1 MVKHDTVYNY
11 TRPGRLRQIS
21 DWALPIMVFVA
32 AIFVYI
38 NTMAPSVFWD
48 DSAAF
53 ATTNFTLGI
62 SHSPSFP
69 LYTLLGRLFN
79 LIPNVEPAYSSN
91 LMSVSFAALAVMLFF
106 IIMKQMVEV
115 PILLGGRIGKKLGGK
130 TINLGQPAK
139 ATMGELAEINTLEKP
154 AIVIIPCLAATA
166 LFAISLPVWLS
177 AVRAEVY
184 SLHLFLTLMAVALA
198 FRGIAEN
205 KNRIFFL
212 GLWVYALS
220 YANHPLLALA
230 FAPAFFY
237 LLMINLPNIG
247 FRPVAIFAILLF
259 FAASFSIYFYL
270 PIRSSLNPSVN
281 WGRPDNINSFVA
293 ALTRSSDMANFTQMV
308 TSPDYLIRLRKIGI
322 FLAGQIGWPLLAL
335 TLLGLWGIFRISRKL
350 FLFFPIAIFCN
361 LAVIVWAAD
370 FNLRNYDL
378 INYLAPLIALIIIVS
393 TAGLLYLMR
402 TRIIAGQASFFLT
415 ILLAVM
421 IYLTLPGNRAR
432 ADLSHANAP
441 KTLCQ
446 EVLKDIPDG
455 SLLIVAEDD
464 LLLPLWYSAYVDST
478 ARNVKI
484 TSGGA
489 MLNPA
494 YRKQLTL
501 NYPDLILPSGFTD
514 NKPMQVDSLVAAI
527 CRLNAPVRSVF
538 IQFGVP
544 GVDANEV
551 VPNGIT
557 FKYKGKGQQ
566 PPRFDQNNYAAHLRL
581 AENMLAESPQ
591 ELRTIDF
598 VGRWLFN
605 IGVYCDRVGAS
616 ELAWKSF
623 NKALDI
629 DKENID
635 MRVRLA
641 SALARSG
648 KIREALQYVS
658 QALELDPNDPNSIQ
672 LGKQLLKVMEKK
684 GTVAANE

>member
-1 MVKHDTVYNY
+1 MVKHDIVYSY
-11 TRPGRLRQIS
+11 SRPGRLRQIS
-21 DWALPIMVFVA
+21 DWALPILVFVA
-32 AIFVYI
+32 AAFVYM

-69 LYTLLGRLFN
+69 LYTLFGRLFN

-91 LMSVSFAALAVMLFF
+91 LMSVFFAALSVMLFF
-106 IIMKQMVEV
+106 IIMKQFAEV

-130 TINLGQPAK
+130 AINLGQTGK

-154 AIVIIPCLAATA
+154 AIVIVPCLAATT

-184 SLHLFLTLMAVALA
+184 SLHLFLSLTAMAMA

-247 FRPVAIFAILLF
+247 YRPVALFAVLLL

-270 PIRSSLNPSVN
+270 PIRSALNPSVN
-281 WGRPDNINSFVA
+281 WGRPDNMNSFVA
-293 ALTRSSDMANFTQMV
+293 ALTRSSDMSNFTQMV
-308 TSPDYLIRLRKIGI
+308 TSPDYLLRLRKVGD
-322 FLAGQIGWPLLAL
+322 FLSGQIGWPLIGLSL
-335 TLLGLWGIFRISRKL
+335 FGLWGVFRISRKL

-370 FNLRNYDL
+370 FNIRNYDL
-378 INYLAPLIALIIIVS
+378 INYLAPLVALVIIVS

-415 ILLAVM
+415 ILLAVI

-432 ADLSHANAP
+432 ADLSQANAP
-441 KTLCQ
+441 RTLCQ

-455 SLLIVAEDD
+455 SVLIVAEDD

-478 ARNVKI
+478 ARNIKI
-484 TSGGA
+484 LSGGA
-489 MLNPA
+489 MLNAA
-494 YRKQLTL
+494 YRKQLTI
-501 NYPDLILPSGFTD
+501 NYPDLKLPADFTD
-514 NKPMQVDSLVAAI
+514 NKPMKVENLVSSI
-527 CRLNAPVRSVF
+527 CRLNTPIRPVYV
-538 IQFGVP
+538 QFGVP
-544 GVDANEV
+544 GIEANDILPAGV
-551 VPNGIT
+551 V
-557 FKYKGKGQQ
+557 FKYTGKSEAA
-566 PPRFDQNNYAAHLRL
+566 RFDQNNYATHLNL
-581 AENMLAESPQ
+581 VENMLGDSPE

-598 VGRWLFN
+598 VGRWMFN
-605 IGVYCDRVGAS
+605 IGVYCDRVGAA
-616 ELAWKSF
+616 ELAWQSF
-623 NKALDI
+623 NKALNI
-629 DKENID
+629 DNENID
-635 MRVRLA
+635 MRLRLA

-648 KIREALQYVS
+648 KIKEALQYVA
-658 QALELDPNDPNSIQ
+658 QALELDPNDPNSLQ

-684 GTVAANE
+684 GMVADNE